1 MRKLAR
7 TNTDNFLVSRIWSEI
22 VSGILA
28 NADLVVTRAYGL
40 QLVGKR
46 LDIETVDQLVP
57 LVNVHLQFEILAFPI
72 SQVMRHYS
80 PFGFGHPGCALRVR
94 GYLQSQTE
102 QRQKKDGSNP

>member
-7 TNTDNFLVSRIWSEI
+7 TDTDNFLVSRIWSEI

-46 LDIETVDQLVP
+46 LDIETVFAA
-57 LVNVHLQFEILAFPI
+57 NASSSEE
-72 SQVMRHYS
+72 SKER
-80 PFGFGHPGCALRVR
+80 C
-94 GYLQSQTE
+94 
-102 QRQKKDGSNP
+102 